1 MMMNKGEITKIKI
14 IETAIVLFY
23 KKGLSEVTFSQIAAE
38 AELTQPALYKYFE
51 NKVVLLSDCCLHS
64 ANKGRDYIASKI
76 KPMDLPL
83 EQIKSYVMANLSWFH
98 RNRPE
103 AYALLSMFY
112 FAHSSHSMNEIK
124 NKIEQAG
131 LDNIAVLIRQSY
143 GVKEYD
149 IEIIKHQAR
158 LIHSMLVGE
167 IFKTFYNQP
176 LMPIKKR
183 IEIFENQVE
192 QILK

>member
-1 MMMNKGEITKIKI
+1 MNKGELTKIKI
-14 IETAIVLFY
+14 IEAAIELFY
-23 KKGLSEVTFSQIAAE
+23 QNGLNEVTFSQIAAK

-51 NKVVLLSDCCLHS
+51 NKLVLLYECCLYS
-64 ANKGRDYIASKI
+64 SERGRAYIVSKV

-83 EQIKSYVMANLSWFH
+83 DQIKSYVAANLDWFH

-112 FAHSSHSMNEIK
+112 FAHSSENMNAIK
-124 NKIEQAG
+124 LKIEQTG
-131 LDNIAVLIRQSY
+131 MDSIAVLIRQSY
-143 GVKEYD
+143 GAKSFDLEA
-149 IEIIKHQAR
+149 IQNKAR

-167 IFKTFYNQP
+167 IFKAFYGQP
-176 LMPIKKR
+176 TMAIKKR
-183 IEIFENQVE
+183 IEIFENQVV